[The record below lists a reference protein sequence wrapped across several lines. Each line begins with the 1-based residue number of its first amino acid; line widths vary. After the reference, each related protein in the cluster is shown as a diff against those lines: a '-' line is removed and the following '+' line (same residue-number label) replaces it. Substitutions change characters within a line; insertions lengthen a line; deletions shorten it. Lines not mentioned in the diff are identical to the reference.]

1 MAFEMVWFALATLLT
16 PVFAEYAKIR
26 SKAERQFSFIAI
38 AGVFFLLSISFE
50 LSFFT
55 DMAGAAA
62 IYGVYLFQ
70 FLGWILLLVGVL
82 WAALGLMKA
91 PGKR

>member
-1 MAFEMVWFALATLLT
+1 MAFELVWFSLATLLA

-26 SKAERQFSFIAI
+26 SKAEKQFSFIAI
-38 AGVFFLLSISFE
+38 AGVFFLLSMSFE

-55 DMAGAAA
+55 MAGSAAM
-62 IYGVYLFQ
+62 YGAYLFQ

-91 PGKR
+91 PVRSK